1 MDKSRLEAFSDGVI
15 AILITIMVL
24 DLKVPDGASWQAL
37 AQLRPVFL
45 VYVLSFVNL
54 GIYWSNHHHLL
65 HATDRVNGAVLWANL
80 HLLFWLSL
88 VPFATRWMGENHFET
103 TPTIAY
109 GIDLLASS
117 IAYWILVRTII
128 AQNGP
133 TSRLAQAVGRDVKG
147 NISTVLYAAAIGL
160 AFVNQY
166 IADAVFVLVAL
177 MWLVPDR
184 RIESRVAE

>member
-1 MDKSRLEAFSDGVI
+1 
-15 AILITIMVL
+15 
-24 DLKVPDGASWQAL
+24 
-37 AQLRPVFL
+37 
-45 VYVLSFVNL
+45 
-54 GIYWSNHHHLL
+54 
-65 HATDRVNGAVLWANL
+65 VNGAVLWANL

>member
-1 MDKSRLEAFSDGVI
+1 M
-15 AILITIMVL
+15 
-24 DLKVPDGASWQAL
+24 
-37 AQLRPVFL
+37 
-45 VYVLSFVNL
+45 
-54 GIYWSNHHHLL
+54 
-65 HATDRVNGAVLWANL
+65 NGAVLWANL